1 MRPMNHLCHR
11 WLLAA
16 IVTVLPASA
25 LAARAPQQVIQEAS
39 DQVKSILAAQMTE
52 GSQKEKAQK
61 ARLKKVVDRF
71 LDYRELSRRAL
82 GPHWKDRS
90 EKEQTEFVDLLR
102 ALIEE
107 SYTGSIRK
115 NVDYELD
122 IEDTEIDDDGAKAHV
137 HAVTSSENKKGR
149 EVSEFLTFH
158 LYLKNRSWMIYD
170 VEFGDVSLVRH
181 YRGEF
186 NRKIKKESYQAL
198 VEVMREKLAEIRAG
212 KKSEREVEL

>member
-1 MRPMNHLCHR
+1 MRPMKRLCHR
-11 WLLAA
+11 WLLVAA
-16 IVTVLPASA
+16 VTALPATA
-25 LAARAPQQVIQEAS
+25 LAARAPQQFIREAS
-39 DQVKSILAAQMTE
+39 DQVKSILAVKVAK
-52 GSQKEKAQK
+52 GSQKGKAQK

-90 EKEQTEFVDLLR
+90 AEQQSEFVNLLR
-102 ALIEE
+102 DLIEE

-115 NVDYELD
+115 NIDYELE
-122 IEDTEIDDDGAKAHV
+122 IENAEIDDDGAKAHV
-137 HAVTSSENKKGR
+137 YAVASSKNDKGR

-158 LYLKNRSWMIYD
+158 LYLKDRSWMIYD

-186 NRKIKKESYQAL
+186 NRKIKKESYEAL
-198 VEVMREKLAEIRAG
+198 VKVMREKLAEIRSG
-212 KKSEREVEL
+212 KKPGREVEL

>member
-1 MRPMNHLCHR
+1 MRTMRHRSHR

-16 IVTVLPASA
+16 AVAALPATA
-25 LAARAPQQVIQEAS
+25 LAARAPQQVIREAS
-39 DQVKSILAAQMTE
+39 DQVKSILAVKVTK
-52 GSQKEKAQK
+52 GSQKEKAQQ

-90 EKEQTEFVDLLR
+90 QEQRTEFVALLR
-102 ALIEE
+102 ELIEE

-115 NVDYELD
+115 NVDYELE

-137 HAVTSSENKKGR
+137 HAVASSENKKGR

-158 LYLKNRSWMIYD
+158 LYLKDRSWMIYD

-198 VEVMREKLAEIRAG
+198 VEVMREKLAEIRSG